1 MLERNFVTPSQ
12 TTPQPAYVPPTWM
25 ASVRAKLAADILAAV
40 GVFLLT
46 GVAMFL
52 SGRPIEAVAGVSVIT
67 AMVVLGVRLSGLV
80 GATKV
85 LATITWQAAE
95 LAQVRSH
102 CAELVAIVAEKDKV
116 IAAISNERNRAIDD
130 ADGLRTQMQK
140 GWRSAEALERKG
152 RADAASIINL
162 CANGW
167 VARDDSKTA
176 PGALTLLGWTN
187 DAAGRQRW
195 ESADALL
202 LRAGV
207 IARNHRTTTI
217 LATGAEALTL
227 LDKAVQS

>member
-85 LATITWQAAE
+85 LATLTWQAAE

-102 CAELVAIVAEKDKV
+102 CAELVGIVAEKDKV

-130 ADGLRTQMQK
+130 ADGLRTQVQK
-140 GWRSAEALERKG
+140 GWRSAESLERKG
-152 RADAASIINL
+152 RADAAAIIEL
-162 CANGW
+162 CAGGW
-167 VARDDSKTA
+167 VARDA
-176 PGALTLLGWTN
+176 AIVRLGWTS

-217 LATGAEALTL
+217 LATGADALTL
-227 LDKAVQS
+227 LDKQNQTTGD